1 MMYWVYIEEF
11 WELLR
16 LNKIYQTT
24 RETVNINCSLLRVNN
39 KNVSILKFYILRI
52 VSIGLLLVCA
62 RMEDSESL
70 CLSK

>member
-39 KNVSILKFYILRI
+39 KNVSILKFCILRI